1 MEIISIEKRAF
12 ETAMARFE
20 SLTEKVQALC
30 NRYGKK
36 GVKKWYDNQDACL
49 LLRISPRKLQ
59 SFRNNGTLPYVQI
72 NRKIF
77 YKSDD
82 VQNLITKQN

>member
-20 SLTEKVQALC
+20 SLAEKVQALG

-36 GVKKWYDNQDACL
+36 GIKKWYDNQDACL

-59 SFRNNGTLPYVQI
+59 TLRCNGTLPYTRI
-72 NRKIF
+72 NRKMF
-77 YKSDD
+77 YKPAD